1 MFICDDCEHKNLALS
16 ETHTKMHTV
25 IRITEKEEKRSMEE
39 RLQFLEDEMV
49 KVRQSLVDMEQT
61 LRRLVDKSG
70 GWSRRLLEDW

>member
-1 MFICDDCEHKNLALS
+1 
-16 ETHTKMHTV
+16 MHTV